1 MGPIWAVAKPGLPRA
16 RPQGCLIFSSFDAKD
31 ETLAKVLTLLSL
43 SQLIC
48 KMGMRRILVS
58 LSRWLGKFSENVD
71 RVLGT
76 MPAAYEALAPSWLPP
91 CWFRF
96 FEGELETQGEQER
109 LGVVRKHLIC
119 CPSGFENRAPCPRKE

>member
-1 MGPIWAVAKPGLPRA
+1 MRPIWAVAKPGLPRA
-16 RPQGCLIFSSFDAKD
+16 RPQGCLIFSRSDAKD

-48 KMGMRRILVS
+48 KMGMRRIPVS
-58 LSRWLGKFSENVD
+58 LSRWLGEFRENVD
-71 RVLGT
+71 GVLGT
-76 MPAAYEALAPSWLPP
+76 MPVAYETLALSWLPP

-96 FEGELETQGEQER
+96 FEGEQER

-119 CPSGFENRAPCPRKE
+119 CPSGFENRAACPK